1 MNRAAEIMWQ
11 KATIFAQRSEV
22 IKKNSGRRTAA
33 VQDASRYMVLTLIPT
48 GFGLRLSFCRFCC
61 CRLQSDTI
69 NRAAEIMWQKATIF
83 APRSELI
90 KKKRQK
96 DSRSPKTLRVIWC

>member
-22 IKKNSGRRTAA
+22 IKKITGRRTAA

-48 GFGLRLSFCRFCC
+48 GFGLRLSFCRFCAADYGPIQ
-61 CRLQSDTI
+61 LIAPQNNEMSPELVFALLSAAGIAHSIHQI
-69 NRAAEIMWQKATIF
+69 NE
-83 APRSELI
+83 
-90 KKKRQK
+90 RQEH
-96 DSRSPKTLRVIWC
+96 